1 MSFYLGIQKTK
12 NKTSWEKINTLC
24 TYTDHVHAMTQV
36 TQSPGLA
43 LFTSSNRNMANKMNF
58 LSYANSTT

>member
-24 TYTDHVHAMTQV
+24 TYTDHLHAMTQV
-36 TQSPGLA
+36 TQSPA
-43 LFTSSNRNMANKMNF
+43 WPYVPVRIETWQTK
-58 LSYANSTT
+58 

>member
-12 NKTSWEKINTLC
+12 NTTSWEKINTLC

-36 TQSPGLA
+36 TQSPGQA
-43 LFTSSNRNMANKMNF
+43 LCIPVRIETWQTK
-58 LSYANSTT
+58 